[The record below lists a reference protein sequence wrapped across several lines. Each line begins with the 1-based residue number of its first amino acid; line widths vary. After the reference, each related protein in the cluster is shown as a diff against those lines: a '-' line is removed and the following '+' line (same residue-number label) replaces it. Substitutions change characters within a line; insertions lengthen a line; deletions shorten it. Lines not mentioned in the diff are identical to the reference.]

1 MQKIETWFDTSNFEI
16 DRPLPKGKNK
26 EVIRLMKGQIMKEF
40 VGLRAKTYSHLKENN
55 DEDKKS
61 KRYKKVC
68 HKKTLKFQNDKNC
81 LNAAK
86 IDGKIKL
93 LEKKKF
99 NIDNLIE
106 LAKNNLIL
114 KTQQR
119 FKNEKHNVFTEVII
133 KTALCS
139 NDDKRMLSWFD
150 RNICIWNE
158 QRYNICERKN

>member
-1 MQKIETWFDTSNFEI
+1 
-16 DRPLPKGKNK
+16 
-26 EVIRLMKGQIMKEF
+26 MKEF

-68 HKKTLKFQNDKNC
+68 HKKNLKFQNDKNC

-139 NDDKRMLSWFD
+139 NDDKRMLS
-150 RNICIWNE
+150 
-158 QRYNICERKN
+158 